1 MAKQNR
7 RPAYVQNA
15 TGNNIGGDS
24 GGASGTRV
32 EPSFNPKA
40 PMPLLPRRR
49 QGVAA
54 SNLSYV
60 SGAVAEGLRFALP
73 EACSRELRG
82 KDWWWLMQHVASSR
96 NERVC

>member
-49 QGVAA
+49 LGVAA

-60 SGAVAEGLRFALP
+60 SGAVAEGLTDSRCRRPALGSC
-73 EACSRELRG
+73 AG
-82 KDWWWLMQHVASSR
+82 KTGGG
-96 NERVC
+96 